1 LNLVRPAAD
10 AAGEESMFRIAT
22 RFYALSASL
31 ALAGPRVMGP
41 AMVPARNVN
50 QTKRPMTDGSGRE

>member
-31 ALAGPRVMGP
+31 ALAGRRVTRP
-41 AMVPARNVN
+41 SVRPARNVN
-50 QTKRPMTDGSGRE
+50 QTKRPITDGSGRE